1 MTTVP
6 STSTVPTSAATAAT
20 GSATSTQKASQGL
33 NQTFDSFLKL
43 LTTQLSNQ
51 DPLSPLDPTQFTTQL
66 AQFSEV
72 EQAINT
78 NTKLQSLI
86 DAQSSGQMASS
97 VSYLGKIIDA
107 PGDKAAL
114 SNGNAQWSYSLASN
128 ANAVTVAILDSQG
141 QVVRLLSGPTAQG
154 THQVV
159 WDGTDDAGNTLP
171 DGIYQL
177 QVAARDQ
184 VGNPISVT
192 TNSQAP
198 VTGVSLQGGQVMLE
212 TASGPVALS
221 NVASVRDPNASTN

>member
-6 STSTVPTSAATAAT
+6 STSTVPPTAAAAT
-20 GSATSTQKASQGL
+20 GSASATQKATQGL

-107 PGDKAAL
+107 PGDKSAL
-114 SNGNAQWSYSLASN
+114 SQGSAHWSYNVASN
-128 ANAVTVAILDSQG
+128 AKEVAVAIVNSQG

-154 THQVV
+154 VHQVV

-184 VGNPISVT
+184 SGNPISVT
-192 TNSQAP
+192 TNSQTP

-212 TASGPVALS
+212 TASGPVALT

>member
-1 MTTVP
+1 MTAVT
-6 STSTVPTSAATAAT
+6 
-20 GSATSTQKASQGL
+20 SATSTTSRTGSTSSAVNNAELAG
-33 NQTFDSFLKL
+33 NFTEFLQL
-43 LTTQLSNQ
+43 LTTKLQNQ

-107 PGDKAAL
+107 PGDKSAL
-114 SNGNAQWSYSLASN
+114 SQGSAHWSYNVASN
-128 ANAVTVAILDSQG
+128 AKEVAVAIVNSQG

-154 THQVV
+154 VHQVV

-184 VGNPISVT
+184 SGNPISVT
-192 TNSQAP
+192 TNSQTA

-212 TASGPVALS
+212 TASGPVALT